1 MMSKHDARTGN
12 GTVVS
17 KLFKKLLM
25 SEYFALILSVV
36 YFLVIAAFVPSMFS
50 ARNMRN
56 IFSNMWPL
64 FTIAVGQTFV
74 LLLGGIDIS
83 QSAIMSVTSVIGAVF
98 VCRSANPDTLGTSP
112 LWGWFLTENGGPF
125 ANVPDV
131 PATLIAILIMVFVGT
146 LIGFINGNL
155 IARLN
160 MPPFMVTLI
169 SKMFFEALAI
179 LITKSRNVMCLPTSF
194 EDLGYEAVG
203 FLPWSFF
210 FAIVLAIV
218 AHFLLTYTIRGR
230 HIYSVGVN
238 PKAAKVSGISTVKT
252 NIFVY
257 SFSGFCAALGAVLY
271 SARMMQGRPSL
282 GSNMFNDIMAATVI
296 GGTSMYGGKGKIT
309 WTLFGVLFYT
319 ILSTSLQQL
328 KLDNFTIDIV
338 KGVVIL
344 LAATLDAVRSRM
356 QREIIVSVDE
366 NKGKK
371 VTEA

>member
-1 MMSKHDARTGN
+1 
-12 GTVVS
+12 
-17 KLFKKLLM
+17 M
-25 SEYFALILSVV
+25 SEYFALILSIV
-36 YFLVIAAFVPSMFS
+36 YFLIIAAFVPSMFS
-50 ARNMRN
+50 GRNIRN

-64 FTIAVGQTFV
+64 FTIAIGQTFV

-83 QSAIMSVTSVIGAVF
+83 QSAVMSVTSVIGTVF
-98 VCRSANPDTLGTSP
+98 ICRAANPDTLGTSP

-131 PATLIAILIMVFVGT
+131 AATLIGIAIMLVVGVA
-146 LIGFINGNL
+146 IGFINGNL

-179 LITKSRNVMCLPTSF
+179 FITKSRNVMYLPTSF
-194 EDLGYEAVG
+194 ENLGYEAVG

-210 FAIVLAIV
+210 IAIALAIV
-218 AHFLLTYTIRGR
+218 AHFMLSYTVRGR

-238 PKAAKVSGISTVKT
+238 PRAAKVSGISTIRT
-252 NIFVY
+252 NVFVY
-257 SFSGFCAALGAVLY
+257 AVSGFCAALGSVLY

-319 ILSTSLQQL
+319 ILSTSLQQM

-338 KGVVIL
+338 KGAVIL
-344 LAATLDAVRSRM
+344 MAATLDAVRSKM
-356 QREIIVSVDE
+356 QKEITISSDE

-371 VTEA
+371 VAA